1 MYSVRHLLCLVLLR
15 IILISS
21 QKQKKINREVLLLEI
36 NTCQFSSLTN
46 ERKNFNYF
54 KNESTMSP
62 NSTIFKGQ
70 LLTTVSFLA
79 KQITLVGPGSV

>member
-1 MYSVRHLLCLVLLR
+1 MERSYYWKLIPANSHPLPMKEK
-15 IILISS
+15 ISPIL
-21 QKQKKINREVLLLEI
+21 
-36 NTCQFSSLTN
+36 
-46 ERKNFNYF
+46 KN
-54 KNESTMSP
+54 NESTMSP